1 MRDSCTIT
9 SLSARTT
16 RRRRLVIALGLL
28 FASVFGPVYAQQD
41 QSQQADVPIPSGPM
55 YTLHVFA
62 NLIQLPTL
70 VLHSNLTP
78 IASLIPAQFNL
89 SVDSG
94 PVFHPTKIRI
104 EGEDPITIGLLIDV
118 GGSQASLNRVIA
130 AAMAGLAPLSL
141 TPRDRVA
148 VFAFDCL
155 IASAPG
161 ARQASAE
168 TLSANIEAAM
178 NKLTVPGHS
187 VVPACNHQHHVL
199 DAIATVA
206 RAISTV
212 PGRRVILAVTD
223 GFDLGSIN
231 TWREVHQFALTFGIS
246 IFGVQTDSYPPDP
259 FRLTER
265 RASEDAF
272 TLLCNGSGGLVL
284 ETSRGDLPKTLKHV
298 IDLLR
303 ARYIIE
309 FPRPSNS
316 TSGHHLIDVKIP
328 HRDAI
333 IRASGVVFPLPGDTE
348 LYDPDTVAP
357 NSTLAPIQGKRKII
371 TRP

>member
-1 MRDSCTIT
+1 MHDSRTIT

-16 RRRRLVIALGLL
+16 RRRLLVIALGLL
-28 FASVFGPVYAQQD
+28 FASVFCPVHAQQE
-41 QSQQADVPIPSGPM
+41 QSKQADVPIPSGPM
-55 YTLHVFA
+55 YTLHVFT

-70 VLHSNLTP
+70 VLHPNLTP
-78 IASLIPAQFNL
+78 IASLTPAQFSL
-89 SVDSG
+89 SVDNG
-94 PVFHPTKIRI
+94 PVFHPTKIRT
-104 EGEDPITIGLLIDV
+104 EGEDPITIGLLLDV

-141 TPRDRVA
+141 TPRDHVA

-155 IASAPG
+155 IAA
-161 ARQASAE
+161 ARGVPQASAE

-178 NKLTVPGHS
+178 NKLIVHGHS
-187 VVPACNHQHHVL
+187 VVPACNNKHHVL

-212 PGRRVILAVTD
+212 PGRRIILAVTD
-223 GFDLGSIN
+223 GYDRGSKN
-231 TWREVHQFALTFGIS
+231 TWREVHQFALNFSIS
-246 IFGVQTDSYPPDP
+246 IFGLQTDGYLPDP
-259 FRLTER
+259 FQVTER

-272 TLLCNGSGGLVL
+272 SLLCNESGGLAL
-284 ETSRGDLPKTLKHV
+284 ETSRGDLSKTLKHV

-316 TSGHHLIDVKIP
+316 TSGFHLIDVKVP

-333 IRASGVVFPLPGDTE
+333 IRASGVIVPLPGDTE

-357 NSTLAPIQGKRKII
+357 DSTLAPTQGKRKAI